1 MFGSSYR
8 ITDKR
13 LKTENEVTSDKNAA
27 TVLGAGLMGG
37 ALVRCLLSRGLKVT
51 VWNRSPEKA
60 VALEAHGAKAAASI
74 DEALSASDLIV
85 VCLAGYHALR
95 AALRPAKAGRLQG
108 RTVVQFSSGNP
119 EEAHQTY
126 TWAEMRG
133 AKYLVEGAIMAYPRQ
148 VGDPRSPILVSGP
161 EAAYEEVRGHL
172 SNFGK
177 LFYLGEAISA
187 ANAHDNALL
196 SYNYG
201 RVFAYFQALAFLMAE
216 GVGVEGFGR
225 LVGDFQPVVQDSIE
239 LSEAAILKG
248 DYGGAEATLSTHL
261 AARPL
266 RSRAVTAPTS
276 LRCKT
281 ISTISSGRWMRA
293 MVTRSWPRCSRPF
306 ERLTCRPLARP
317 SKHRKQ

>member
-1 MFGSSYR
+1 
-8 ITDKR
+8 
-13 LKTENEVTSDKNAA
+13 VTSDKNAA
-27 TVLGAGLMGG
+27 TVLGAGLMGS
-37 ALVRCLLSRGLKVT
+37 ALVRCLLSRGFKVT

-74 DEALSASDLIV
+74 DQALSASDLIV

-95 AALRPAKAGRLQG
+95 AALQPAKAGRLQG
-108 RTVVQFSSGNP
+108 RTVVQFSSGIP
-119 EEAHQTY
+119 EEAHQTS
-126 TWAEMRG
+126 TWAETRG
-133 AKYLVEGAIMAYPRQ
+133 AKYLEGAIMAYPRQ

-172 SNFGK
+172 SNFGN

-187 ANAHDNALL
+187 ANAYDNALL

-201 RVFAYFQALAFLMAE
+201 CVFAYFQALAFLMAE

-261 AARPL
+261 AALMRSL
-266 RSRAVTAPTS
+266 RSRAATAPTS

-281 ISTISSGRWMRA
+281 ISTISSRRWMRA
-293 MVTRSWPRCSRPF
+293 MVTRSWPRCLRPF
-306 ERLTCRPLARP
+306 ERLTCRPLDPQSTASNRDRSGAELETRKRP
-317 SKHRKQ
+317 SL